1 MLKIEK
7 FNACEICIFCRSRIS
22 LPANLNIVEVFGVNN
37 LEVNPFFKEVSK
49 KFCLYSWI
57 HLAGQMRKILRKRK
71 IKP

>member
-7 FNACEICIFCRSRIS
+7 FNACEICIFYRSRIS

-49 KFCLYSWI
+49 KFCLYS
-57 HLAGQMRKILRKRK
+57 
-71 IKP
+71 